1 MPEFL
6 DDPSV
11 LTKDKLKSQL
21 VANNVSLPAGEQRKD
36 VYVKL
41 YLEHL
46 TPRNRVKNRS
56 PDFSSDEEREAT
68 PIPVGTNPLGRN
80 RPGRKATK
88 KTDKPRP
95 EENTDP
101 DIAKLSNEDLKEE
114 LLKYGVISGPILA
127 STRKVYEKKLA
138 KLVEQGPEI
147 LTSTQPPTVSST
159 EDDTKQNGNTDSEY
173 SDNEEESRIS
183 LKLEKREPLK
193 SKLKTPLMFNQQRV
207 EQNEIVDAVIPELN
221 IKRSNRP
228 PPKAFTQD
236 EPVWAHSEY
245 EQFESRQAINK
256 VPGNFKSTAPV
267 LSFSEFSDM
276 SGRTPKKPMM
286 KEEQEEMDYLCHKKL
301 TDVDNGH
308 TKCSDLLNTALIE
321 ETKDKIEDSIETTK
335 TRQLKIS
342 KFVTPVK
349 KVVRKT
355 LNEERRTNKDIL
367 KEMFPYEVST
377 PTGISAS
384 CRRPI
389 RGAAGRPIELSD
401 YRMEESVSSR
411 FVPKYAPLADVK
423 PERAKKGRSIPI
435 WIKILLFIAVAIF
448 LFLVYQAME
457 TNQGNPF
464 APYLGTSD
472 GSNVGESG
480 K

>member
-1 MPEFL
+1 MPDFL
-6 DDPSV
+6 ENPSV
-11 LTKDKLKSQL
+11 LTKDKLKTQL

-46 TPRNRVKNRS
+46 TPRNRIKNRN

-68 PIPVGTNPLGRN
+68 PLPSRN

-95 EENTDP
+95 EEIVDS
-101 DIAKLSNEDLKEE
+101 DIAKLSNEDLKEQ
-114 LLKYGVISGPILA
+114 LLKYDVVPGPILA

-138 KLVEQGPEI
+138 KKMVEQGPEI
-147 LTSTQPPTVSST
+147 LSSTLPPTVSST

-173 SDNEEESRIS
+173 SDNEEEPRIS
-183 LKLEKREPLK
+183 LRLEKREPLK
-193 SKLKTPLMFNQQRV
+193 SKLKTPVTFSQQRV
-207 EQNEIVDAVIPELN
+207 EQNE
-221 IKRSNRP
+221 
-228 PPKAFTQD
+228 
-236 EPVWAHSEY
+236 AHSEY
-245 EQFESRQAINK
+245 EQFESRQVINK
-256 VPGNFKSTAPV
+256 VPGNFKPQE
-267 LSFSEFSDM
+267 LSISEFSDM
-276 SGRTPKKPMM
+276 CGRTSKKPLM
-286 KEEQEEMDYLCHKKL
+286 KEEQEEMGCLCPKKL
-301 TDVDNGH
+301 VDVDNIGH
-308 TKCSDLLNTALIE
+308 TKCSDLLNTKCSDLLNTALIE
-321 ETKDKIEDSIETTK
+321 ETKDMIEDSMETTK
-335 TRQLKIS
+335 MTRQMNMS

-349 KVVRKT
+349 QGKKT
-355 LNEERRTNKDIL
+355 VIEERRTDKDIL
-367 KEMFPYEVST
+367 KEMFPFEVST

-401 YRMEESVSSR
+401 YRMEESCSSR
-411 FVPKYAPLADVK
+411 FAPKYGPLTDVK
-423 PERAKKGRSIPI
+423 PEKAKKGRSIPI
-435 WIKILLFIAVAIF
+435 WIKILLFIVVAIF

-472 GSNVGESG
+472 GSNVGKNGE
-480 K
+480 